1 MHVYQVSAKVVIFSY
16 TFLLVP
22 ECNLYLLVMI
32 VYFFLCSVL
41 QDNLRKHKM
50 TDMITFVN
58 PAKIGAIGCG
68 TPAARSRALSLR
80 FKNAKPGQVFLLPYH
95 HT

>member
-1 MHVYQVSAKVVIFSY
+1 
-16 TFLLVP
+16 
-22 ECNLYLLVMI
+22 MI
-32 VYFFLCSVL
+32 VYLFLCSVL
-41 QDNLRKHKM
+41 QDHLRKHKM

-58 PAKIGAIGCG
+58 PSKIGAIGCG

-80 FKNAKPGQVFLLPYH
+80 FKDAKPGQVFLLPYH